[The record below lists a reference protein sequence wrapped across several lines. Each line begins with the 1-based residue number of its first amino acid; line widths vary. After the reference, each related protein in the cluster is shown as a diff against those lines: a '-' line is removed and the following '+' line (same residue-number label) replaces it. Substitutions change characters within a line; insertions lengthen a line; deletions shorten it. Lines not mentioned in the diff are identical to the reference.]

1 MPQFHHHQHHQQTKS
16 HLPPRRT
23 KRKRI
28 PRKKRKKT
36 QRKTTEMT
44 KVGQHQPATAA
55 VTTTVVVVVVKQMP
69 AKRTMNLQLKE
80 KINHLRKAV
89 PLSPRKR
96 MTSQKEQ
103 QVKVSFYCDC
113 LLLSLTAIANQ
124 NCSSHWKSK
133 MFSSWKGAF
142 LVNLAILERL

>member
-44 KVGQHQPATAA
+44 KAGQHQPATAA

-69 AKRTMNLQLKE
+69 AKRAMNLQLKE

-113 LLLSLTAIANQ
+113 VFTLINGHCKPDLFFSLEEQ
-124 NCSSHWKSK
+124 DVQ
-133 MFSSWKGAF
+133 F
-142 LVNLAILERL
+142 LEGRIPRQLGNP